1 MLFMLV
7 YHKDR
12 NRTRQPSFFMS
23 DLQFD
28 SLFFFQFQNQ
38 FNQTATNS
46 CYISMIHQMN
56 GHLTC
61 TYQYRVKSGLS
72 FNYGLAS
79 KLQSDTPS
87 LAHTHAHTHT
97 TFPLPLVCTKVY
109 TIHVLKRTMPSLNN
123 DIKTS
128 CLIMYASNWERKKV
142 SSPNVLLFELQWL
155 RNHMPFYFCTS
166 FLFASKSKKY
176 YLRSKIAH

>member
-7 YHKDR
+7 YHKDLICSLILS
-12 NRTRQPSFFMS
+12 SFFNFKIIS
-23 DLQFD
+23 IKQLQIHV
-28 SLFFFQFQNQ
+28 N
-38 FNQTATNS
+38 
-46 CYISMIHQMN
+46 ISMIHQMN
-56 GHLTC
+56 GHLIC

-72 FNYGLAS
+72 FNYMDLHQNC
-79 KLQSDTPS
+79 KVTLPPS
-87 LAHTHAHTHT
+87 HTLMHTLT
-97 TFPLPLVCTKVY
+97 LFPLPLVCTKVY

-166 FLFASKSKKY
+166 FLFSSKSKKY

>member
-12 NRTRQPSFFMS
+12 NRTRQPAFFMS

-56 GHLTC
+56 GHLIC

-72 FNYGLAS
+72 FNYMDLHQNC
-79 KLQSDTPS
+79 KVTLPPS
-87 LAHTHAHTHT
+87 HTLMHTLT
-97 TFPLPLVCTKVY
+97 LFPLPLVCTKVY

-142 SSPNVLLFELQWL
+142 SSPNVLLFELPWL

-166 FLFASKSKKY
+166 FLFSS
-176 YLRSKIAH
+176 

>member
-1 MLFMLV
+1 MVSHSTMDLHQNCKVTLP
-7 YHKDR
+7 
-12 NRTRQPSFFMS
+12 PSHTLMHT
-23 DLQFD
+23 LMH
-28 SLFFFQFQNQ
+28 
-38 FNQTATNS
+38 T
-46 CYISMIHQMN
+46 
-56 GHLTC
+56 LT
-61 TYQYRVKSGLS
+61 L
-72 FNYGLAS
+72 
-79 KLQSDTPS
+79 
-87 LAHTHAHTHT
+87 
-97 TFPLPLVCTKVY
+97 FPLPLVCTKVY